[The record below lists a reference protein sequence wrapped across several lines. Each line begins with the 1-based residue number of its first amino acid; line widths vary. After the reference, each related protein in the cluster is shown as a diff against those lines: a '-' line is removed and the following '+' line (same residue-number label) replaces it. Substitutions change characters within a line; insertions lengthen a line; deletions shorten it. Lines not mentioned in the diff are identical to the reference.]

1 MRVARIAAAWSVVLA
16 LLIGPSVANAAQIF
30 GFNDDWSPATV
41 KRTVAISRSFH
52 ANSERVEVYWNSV
65 EPKRGRFDWYGLDV
79 AYQWMLKSHQ
89 RPLFDVVA
97 APKWASA
104 KGCKPFYKCAQT
116 PSHDHDYRVFLA
128 ALTQRYPRAI
138 GIEIG
143 QEPNLTNWSVH
154 PDPRR
159 FAQIVKSAWTAI
171 KHANPHMRVILGST
185 CCTYAFSH
193 GNIGAGVFLQSLYR
207 YGIKGH
213 YNAIGFHVYPGR
225 SISLVAGDLGSE
237 LGTMRAIRSAHGDH
251 SPFWITEV
259 GFPSHGVSH
268 YGGGVFNQRNQAQRE
283 LIAYRTLSSMRDVA
297 AIYIYRLEDPKHPT
311 TYASF
316 ELGLGLYTSSFRPKA
331 SAGALIRARRGH

>member
-1 MRVARIAAAWSVVLA
+1 MRAARIAAACSAVLA
-16 LLIGPSVANAAQIF
+16 LLIGATAAHAAQIF
-30 GFNDDWSPATV
+30 GFNDDWAWNTV
-41 KRTVAISRSFH
+41 KRTVAISRSFR
-52 ANSERVEVYWNSV
+52 ANSERVEVYWNSI
-65 EPKRGRFDWYGLDV
+65 EPKRGRFNWGTLDLD
-79 AYQWMLKSHQ
+79 YQLMLKSHM

-97 APKWASA
+97 VPNWAKARS
-104 KGCKPFYKCAQT
+104 CRPFYKCTQT

-128 ALTQRYPRAI
+128 ALTKRYPHAI

-159 FAQIVKSAWTAI
+159 YAQIVKAAWTAI

-193 GNIGAGVFLQSLYR
+193 GNVGAGVFLADLYR

-225 SISLVAGDLGSE
+225 AISLVPADISSE
-237 LGTMRAIRSAHGDH
+237 LATMRAIRNAHGDH
-251 SPFWITEV
+251 SPFWITET

-283 LIAYRTLSSMRDVA
+283 VLAYRTLSAMRDVA
-297 AIYIYRLEDPKHPT
+297 AIYIYRLTDPKHPT

-316 ELGLGLYTSSFRPKA
+316 EQGMGLYTSSYRPKA
-331 SAGALIRARRGH
+331 SAGALIRARRGR